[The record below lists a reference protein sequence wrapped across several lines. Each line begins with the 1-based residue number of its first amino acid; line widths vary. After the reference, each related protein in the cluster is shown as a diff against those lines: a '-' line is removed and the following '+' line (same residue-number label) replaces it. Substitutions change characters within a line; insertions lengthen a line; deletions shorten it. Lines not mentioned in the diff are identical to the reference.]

1 MTTPGD
7 GSGDDGNSGNS
18 GNDGYDRNG
27 WGGAGRDG
35 GFPSFG
41 SYSQGDGNQPP
52 LYGAGAAPAP
62 PVNTGTNRDQL
73 FSSLFDFGFTRYAT
87 PSIVKIAY
95 ALGVIALGLAW
106 LVAIIT
112 VLFGMA
118 VGDAGAGD
126 FILGLVGLVLLTVWM
141 VFLLM
146 LLRMGP
152 ENFLSNV
159 RIAQATQAM
168 DYRQAVEQQRR

>member
-1 MTTPGD
+1 M
-7 GSGDDGNSGNS
+7 
-18 GNDGYDRNG
+18 
-27 WGGAGRDG
+27 
-35 GFPSFG
+35 
-41 SYSQGDGNQPP
+41 
-52 LYGAGAAPAP
+52 
-62 PVNTGTNRDQL
+62 NTGTNRDQL

-146 LLRMGP
+146 LLRMGL

>member
-7 GSGDDGNSGNS
+7 GSGNDGNS

-35 GFPSFG
+35 
-41 SYSQGDGNQPP
+41 DGNQPP

-62 PVNTGTNRDQL
+62 PVTTGTHRDQL

-146 LLRMGP
+146 LLRMGL